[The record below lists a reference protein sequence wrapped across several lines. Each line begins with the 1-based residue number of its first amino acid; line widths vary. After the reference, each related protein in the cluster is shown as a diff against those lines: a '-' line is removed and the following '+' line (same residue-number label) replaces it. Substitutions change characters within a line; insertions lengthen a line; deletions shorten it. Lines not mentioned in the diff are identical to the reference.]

1 MSNCIFCK
9 IISGDIPSTKVYE
22 DESSLVFKDINPVA
36 PVHLV
41 AIPKAHCEAVHC
53 VPSNSPDAIAKLFA
67 TVATVVKQLN
77 LDKLGYRLVVNSGE
91 SAGQTVPH
99 VHVHIL
105 SGRDL
110 TWPPG

>member
-9 IISGDIPSTKVYE
+9 IISGQIPSSKVYE
-22 DESSLVFKDINPVA
+22 DGFSLVFKDINPVA

-41 AIPKAHCEAVHC
+41 AIPKVHCEAVHC
-53 VPSNSPDAIAKLFA
+53 VPAESPETLGKLFEA
-67 TVATVVKQLN
+67 AATVVKQQELAE
-77 LDKLGYRLVVNSGE
+77 LGYRLVINSGE
-91 SAGQTVPH
+91 RAGQTVPH

-105 SGRDL
+105 SGRDF